1 MTARL
6 IASTLLTFSMVSGL
20 LYAAMLTTN
29 QWLTIDLLT
38 IMPILILTLISMF
51 GLGLMIAG
59 ISIIVKQVQAFLQI
73 LQFILAG
80 LTFVSLGKVP
90 WLAYFP
96 FVKGRSEEHTSALQS
111 R

>member
-1 MTARL
+1 
-6 IASTLLTFSMVSGL
+6 
-20 LYAAMLTTN
+20 
-29 QWLTIDLLT
+29 
-38 IMPILILTLISMF
+38 MPILIHTLISMF

-96 FVKGRSEEHTSALQS
+96 FVKGVNLLRGAWLVGSGLAKWGWGVIGWLGLTAFTTFPLGWPSFWNGG
-111 R
+111 